1 MLSDARALSRVV
13 LAAIKT
19 ALLHDGSRGSSVA
32 SARCDRASRP
42 RLCMFEQ
49 IVKDKDKGDDSGLVL
64 TAAAAVLANITC
76 DNVRVSRCVG

>member
-1 MLSDARALSRVV
+1 
-13 LAAIKT
+13 
-19 ALLHDGSRGSSVA
+19 
-32 SARCDRASRP
+32 
-42 RLCMFEQ
+42 MFEQ